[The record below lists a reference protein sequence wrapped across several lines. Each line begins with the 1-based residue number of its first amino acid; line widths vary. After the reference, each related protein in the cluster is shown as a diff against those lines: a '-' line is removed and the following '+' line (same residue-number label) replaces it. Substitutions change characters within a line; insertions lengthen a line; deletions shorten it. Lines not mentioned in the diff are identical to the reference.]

1 MHKLVHD
8 YNYDEHDMVKRGAG
22 DRYSGTG
29 KKETGVTLDVRAEP
43 QEQEGEPEEEE
54 EVETDEPHFWS
65 ISTLLTL
72 YMSICMEGHEWLPRG
87 EA

>member
-1 MHKLVHD
+1 
-8 YNYDEHDMVKRGAG
+8 MVKRGAG

-29 KKETGVTLDVRAEP
+29 KEETGVMLDVRAEP

-65 ISTLLTL
+65 I
-72 YMSICMEGHEWLPRG
+72 
-87 EA
+87 